1 MTSGEKRL
9 VLSIVGALTFASVY
23 ATLVMAPV
31 LTLLSDEFGVST
43 GTAGLVAA
51 AYGGPGVI
59 TSLLVGPYS
68 DRFGRKRFM
77 VAGALIMGVFTILS
91 ALAPTF
97 ETLIAARAIAGI
109 GGSLIFP
116 NANALIGDLFPYRER
131 GGALATVIGF
141 NTMAS
146 VIGVPVA
153 GVVAEA
159 TSWRVSVG
167 LVGVI
172 ALVAGVALATFL
184 RPTASKLNEQ
194 RIRAMYRLILS
205 NPSAVAAIVS
215 SFLGSLYWFTWVTY
229 LVVFF
234 QHTYGLSEGTAST
247 YSLTLGLGVLIGS
260 QIGGRIGDRIGHRR
274 VVAGTIVA
282 SGVILLALTSAP
294 PPLLIAAAMNLALC
308 AVIGARFATNTS
320 LLTEQVHEARG
331 TLFAF
336 SSATASLSIVAGAAI
351 GGFFVDTLG
360 FAAIGLFCMGAALL
374 SSVIVLAFV
383 REDPIEVDIGAA

>member
-9 VLSIVGALTFASVY
+9 LLSLVGSLTFASVY

-31 LTLLSDEFGVST
+31 LTQLSDEFGVST
-43 GTAGLVAA
+43 GTAGVVAA
-51 AYGGPGVI
+51 AYGGPGIV
-59 TSLLVGPYS
+59 TSLLGGPYS
-68 DRFGRKRFM
+68 DRFGRKVFL
-77 VAGALIMGVFTILS
+77 VAGAFIMGVFTILA

-97 ETLIAARAIAGI
+97 ETLILARAIAGI

-116 NANALIGDLFPYRER
+116 NANALVGDVFPHGGR
-131 GGALATVIGF
+131 GRAMATVIGF

-172 ALVAGVALATFL
+172 AIAAGTGLAIFL
-184 RPTASKLNEQ
+184 RPSSSNINEQ
-194 RIRAMYRLILS
+194 RVWAMYRLILS
-205 NPSAVAAIVS
+205 NGSAVAAIIS
-215 SFLGSLYWFTWVTY
+215 SFLGSLYWFTWITY

-234 QHTYGLSEGTAST
+234 QHTYGLSEGRAAT

-274 VVAGTIVA
+274 VVAGTIVG
-282 SGVILLALTSAP
+282 SGLILLVLTNAS
-294 PPLLIAAAMNLALC
+294 PPLLAAAALNVALS

-320 LLTEQVHEARG
+320 LLMEQVPAARG

-336 SSATASLSIVAGAAI
+336 SSATASLATVAGATI
-351 GGFFVDTLG
+351 GGVFVDTLG
-360 FAAIGLFCMGAALL
+360 FWAIGVFCMVVAVL

-383 REDPIEVDIGAA
+383 REEALEVDLGAA

>member
-1 MTSGEKRL
+1 LTSGEKRL

-51 AYGGPGVI
+51 AYGGPGI
-59 TSLLVGPYS
+59 FTSLLVGPYS

-97 ETLIAARAIAGI
+97 ELLIAARAIAGI

-116 NANALIGDLFPYRER
+116 NANALIGDLFAYRER
-131 GGALATVIGF
+131 GSALATTIAF

-146 VIGVPVA
+146 VIGVPLA

-172 ALVAGVALATFL
+172 ALVAGLALVVFL
-184 RPTASKLNEQ
+184 RPTTSNINEQ
-194 RIRAMYRLILS
+194 RIWAMYRLILS

-234 QHTYGLSEGTAST
+234 QETYGLSEGTAST

-260 QIGGRIGDRIGHRR
+260 QIGGRVGDRIGHRL
-274 VVAGTIVA
+274 VVAGTIVV
-282 SGVILLALTSAP
+282 SGVILLALTNAP

-320 LLTEQVHEARG
+320 LLTEQVPEARG

-336 SSATASLSIVAGAAI
+336 SSAVASLSIVAGAAI
-351 GGFFVDTLG
+351 GGIFVDTIG
-360 FAAIGLFCMGAALL
+360 FAAIGVFCMVVALL
-374 SSVIVLAFV
+374 SSAIVLAFV

>member
-1 MTSGEKRL
+1 MSSGEKRL
-9 VLSIVGALTFASVY
+9 VLSIVGALTFASLY
-23 ATLVMAPV
+23 AMLVMAPV
-31 LTLLSDEFGVST
+31 LTQLSDEFGVST

-51 AYGGPGVI
+51 AYGGPGVV
-59 TSLLVGPYS
+59 TGLLVGPYS
-68 DRFGRKRFM
+68 DRFGRKRFL

-91 ALAPTF
+91 ALAPSF
-97 ETLIAARAIAGI
+97 EMLMAARAIAGI

-131 GGALATVIGF
+131 GGAMATVIGF

-172 ALVAGVALATFL
+172 AIVAGVGLAAFL
-184 RPTASKLNEQ
+184 RPTTSNINEN
-194 RIRAMYRLILS
+194 RIWAMYRLILR
-205 NPSAVAAIVS
+205 NPSAVAAVIS
-215 SFLGSLYWFTWVTY
+215 SFLGSLYWFTWMTY

-234 QHTYGLSEGTAST
+234 QQTYGLSEGTAAT

-282 SGVILLALTSAP
+282 SGVILLALTNAP
-294 PPLLIAAAMNLALC
+294 PPLLAAAAMNLVLS
-308 AVIGARFATNTS
+308 AVIGARFATNMS
-320 LLTEQVHEARG
+320 LLTEQVPEARG

-351 GGFFVDTLG
+351 GGIFVDTIG
-360 FAAIGLFCMGAALL
+360 FGAIGVFCMAAALL
-374 SSVIVLAFV
+374 SSAIVLAFV

>member
-1 MTSGEKRL
+1 
-9 VLSIVGALTFASVY
+9 
-23 ATLVMAPV
+23 
-31 LTLLSDEFGVST
+31 
-43 GTAGLVAA
+43 
-51 AYGGPGVI
+51 
-59 TSLLVGPYS
+59 
-68 DRFGRKRFM
+68 M

-260 QIGGRIGDRIGHRR
+260 QIGGRIGDRIGHRL
-274 VVAGTIVA
+274 VVAGTIVV
-282 SGVILLALTSAP
+282 SGVILLTLTNAS

-320 LLTEQVHEARG
+320 LLTEQVPEARG

-351 GGFFVDTLG
+351 GGIFVDTIG
-360 FAAIGLFCMGAALL
+360 FSAIGVFCMVTALL
-374 SSVIVLAFV
+374 SSAIVLAFV

>member
-1 MTSGEKRL
+1 LTSGEKRL

-23 ATLVMAPV
+23 ATLIMAPV

-43 GTAGLVAA
+43 GTAGLAAA

-97 ETLIAARAIAGI
+97 ETLIVARAIAGI

-131 GGALATVIGF
+131 GGAMATVIGF

-172 ALVAGVALATFL
+172 ALVAGVGLAVFL
-184 RPTASKLNEQ
+184 RPSASNINEQ
-194 RIRAMYRLILS
+194 RIWAMYRLILR

-215 SFLGSLYWFTWVTY
+215 SLLGSLYWFTWVTY

-234 QHTYGLSEGTAST
+234 QQTYGLSEGTAST

-260 QIGGRIGDRIGHRR
+260 QIGGRIGDRIGHRL
-274 VVAGTIVA
+274 VVAGTIVV
-282 SGVILLALTSAP
+282 SGAILLALTNAP
-294 PPLLIAAAMNLALC
+294 PPLLVAAGMNLALC

-320 LLTEQVHEARG
+320 LMTEQVPEARG

-336 SSATASLSIVAGAAI
+336 SSATASLSTVAGAAI
-351 GGFFVDTLG
+351 GGIFVDTIG
-360 FAAIGLFCMGAALL
+360 FAAIGVFCMVTALL
-374 SSVIVLAFV
+374 SSAIVLAFV
-383 REDPIEVDIGAA
+383 REDPLEVDIGAA

>member
-116 NANALIGDLFPYRER
+116 NSNALIGDLFPYRER
-131 GGALATVIGF
+131 GSALATVIAF

-172 ALVAGVALATFL
+172 ALVAGVALAAFL
-184 RPTASKLNEQ
+184 RPSASNINEQ
-194 RIRAMYRLILS
+194 RIWAMYRSILS
-205 NPSAVAAIVS
+205 NPSAVATIVS
-215 SFLGSLYWFTWVTY
+215 TLLGSLYWFTWVTY

-260 QIGGRIGDRIGHRR
+260 QLGGRVGDRIGHRR

-282 SGVILLALTSAP
+282 SGAVLLVLTNAP
-294 PPLLIAAAMNLALC
+294 PPLLVAAAMNLALC
-308 AVIGARFATNTS
+308 ALIGARFATNTS
-320 LLTEQVHEARG
+320 LLTEQVPEARG
-331 TLFAF
+331 TMFAF

-351 GGFFVDTLG
+351 GGIFVDTIG
-360 FAAIGLFCMGAALL
+360 FGAIGVFCMVTALL
-374 SSVIVLAFV
+374 SSAIVLAFV
-383 REDPIEVDIGAA
+383 REDPIELDIGAA

>member
-97 ETLIAARAIAGI
+97 ETLIVARAIAGI

-131 GGALATVIGF
+131 GGAMATVIAF

-172 ALVAGVALATFL
+172 ALVAGLALAVFL
-184 RPTASKLNEQ
+184 RPTTSNINEQ
-194 RIRAMYRLILS
+194 RIWAMYRLILR
-205 NPSAVAAIVS
+205 NPSAVAAIIA
-215 SFLGSLYWFTWVTY
+215 SFFASLYWFTWVTY

-234 QHTYGLSEGTAST
+234 QETYGLSEGTAST
-247 YSLTLGLGVLIGS
+247 YSLTLGVGVLIGS
-260 QIGGRIGDRIGHRR
+260 QIGGRIGDRIGHRL

-294 PPLLIAAAMNLALC
+294 PPLLVAAAMNLALC

-320 LLTEQVHEARG
+320 LLTEQVPEARG

-336 SSATASLSIVAGAAI
+336 SSATASLAIVAGAAI
-351 GGFFVDTLG
+351 GGVFVDTIG
-360 FAAIGLFCMGAALL
+360 FAAIGVFCMVTALL
-374 SSVIVLAFV
+374 SSLIVLAFV
-383 REDPIEVDIGAA
+383 REGPMEVDIGAA

>member
-1 MTSGEKRL
+1 LTSGEKRL

-31 LTLLSDEFGVST
+31 LTLISHEFGVST

-59 TSLLVGPYS
+59 VSLLVGPYS

-97 ETLIAARAIAGI
+97 ELLIAARAIAGI

-131 GGALATVIGF
+131 GGAMATTIAF

-146 VIGVPVA
+146 VIGVPLA

-159 TSWRVSVG
+159 TSWRISVG

-172 ALVAGVALATFL
+172 AIVAGIALVIFL
-184 RPTASKLNEQ
+184 RPTTSQINAE
-194 RIRAMYRLILS
+194 RIWTMYRLILR
-205 NPSAVAAIVS
+205 NASAVAAIMS
-215 SFLGSLYWFTWVTY
+215 SFFGSLYWFTWVTY

-247 YSLTLGLGVLIGS
+247 YSLTLGVGVLIGS
-260 QIGGRIGDRIGHRR
+260 QIGGRIGDRIGHRL

-282 SGVILLALTSAP
+282 SGVILLALTNAP

-320 LLTEQVHEARG
+320 LLTEQVPEARG

-336 SSATASLSIVAGAAI
+336 SSAVTSLSIVAGATI
-351 GGFFVDTLG
+351 GGIFVDTIG
-360 FAAIGLFCMGAALL
+360 FAAIGVFCMVVALL
-374 SSVIVLAFV
+374 SSAIVLAFV
-383 REDPIEVDIGAA
+383 REDPMEVDIGA

>member
-9 VLSIVGALTFASVY
+9 VLTIVGALTFASVY

-59 TSLLVGPYS
+59 ISLLVGPYS

-97 ETLIAARAIAGI
+97 ELLIVARAIAGI

-131 GGALATVIGF
+131 GGAMATVIGF

-172 ALVAGVALATFL
+172 ALVAGLALMVFL
-184 RPTASKLNEQ
+184 RQTTSNISEQ
-194 RIRAMYRLILS
+194 KIWSMYRLILK

-215 SFLGSLYWFTWVTY
+215 SFFGSLYWFTWVTY

-234 QHTYGLSEGTAST
+234 QQTYGLSEGTAST
-247 YSLTLGLGVLIGS
+247 YSLTLGVGVLVGS
-260 QIGGRIGDRIGHRR
+260 QIGGRLGDRIGHRR
-274 VVAGTIVA
+274 VVAGTIVI
-282 SGVILLALTSAP
+282 SGLILFALTNVP
-294 PPLLIAAAMNLALC
+294 PPLLVAAAMNFALC
-308 AVIGARFATNTS
+308 GVIGARFATNTS
-320 LLTEQVHEARG
+320 LLTEQVPEARG

-336 SSATASLSIVAGAAI
+336 SSSVTSLGIVAGAST
-351 GGFFVDTLG
+351 GGYFVDTIG
-360 FAAIGLFCMGAALL
+360 FAAIGVFCLVVALV
-374 SSVIVLAFV
+374 SSAIVLAFV

>member
-260 QIGGRIGDRIGHRR
+260 QIGGRIGDRIGHRL
-274 VVAGTIVA
+274 VVAGTIVV
-282 SGVILLALTSAP
+282 SGVILLTLTNAS

-320 LLTEQVHEARG
+320 LLTEQVPEARG

-351 GGFFVDTLG
+351 GGIFVDTIG
-360 FAAIGLFCMGAALL
+360 FSAIGVFCMVTALL
-374 SSVIVLAFV
+374 SSAIVLAFV

>member
-1 MTSGEKRL
+1 MTNGEKRL

-31 LTLLSDEFGVST
+31 LTQISDEFGVST

-51 AYGGPGVI
+51 AYGGPGVV
-59 TSLLVGPYS
+59 TALLVGPYS

-77 VAGALIMGVFTILS
+77 VAGTLIMGVFTILS

-131 GGALATVIGF
+131 GGAMATVIGF

-172 ALVAGVALATFL
+172 AIVAGILLAAFL
-184 RPTASKLNEQ
+184 RPTSSNINEQ
-194 RIRAMYRLILS
+194 RIWAMYRLILR

-234 QHTYGLSEGTAST
+234 QQTYGLSEGTAST

-260 QIGGRIGDRIGHRR
+260 QIGGRIGDRVGHRL

-282 SGVILLALTSAP
+282 SGVILLALTNAP
-294 PPLLIAAAMNLALC
+294 PPLLGAAAMNLALC

-320 LLTEQVHEARG
+320 LLTEQVPEARG

-351 GGFFVDTLG
+351 GGVFVDTVG
-360 FAAIGLFCMGAALL
+360 FGAIGVFCMAAALL
-374 SSVIVLAFV
+374 SSAIVLAFV
-383 REDPIEVDIGAA
+383 REEPIEVDIGAA

>member
-1 MTSGEKRL
+1 LTSGEKRL

-97 ETLIAARAIAGI
+97 ETLIVARAIAGI

-131 GGALATVIGF
+131 GGAMATVIAF

-172 ALVAGVALATFL
+172 ALVAGLALAVFL
-184 RPTASKLNEQ
+184 RPTTSNINEQ
-194 RIRAMYRLILS
+194 RIWAMYRLILR
-205 NPSAVAAIVS
+205 NPSAVAAIIA
-215 SFLGSLYWFTWVTY
+215 SFFASLYWFTWVTY

-234 QHTYGLSEGTAST
+234 QETYGLSEGTAST
-247 YSLTLGLGVLIGS
+247 YSLTLGVGVLIGS
-260 QIGGRIGDRIGHRR
+260 QIGGRIGDRIGHRL

-294 PPLLIAAAMNLALC
+294 PPLLVAAAMNLALC

-320 LLTEQVHEARG
+320 LLTEQVPEARG

-336 SSATASLSIVAGAAI
+336 SSATASLAIVAGAAI
-351 GGFFVDTLG
+351 GGVFVDTIG
-360 FAAIGLFCMGAALL
+360 FAAIGVFCMVTALL
-374 SSVIVLAFV
+374 SSLIVLAFV
-383 REDPIEVDIGAA
+383 REDPMEVDIGAA

>member
-1 MTSGEKRL
+1 MSSGEKRV
-9 VLSIVGALTFASVY
+9 VLSIVGALTFASLY
-23 ATLVMAPV
+23 AMLVMAPV
-31 LTLLSDEFGVST
+31 LTQLSDEFGVST

-51 AYGGPGVI
+51 AYGGPGVV
-59 TSLLVGPYS
+59 TGLLVGPYS
-68 DRFGRKRFM
+68 DRFGRKRFL

-91 ALAPTF
+91 ALAPSF
-97 ETLIAARAIAGI
+97 EMLMAARAIAGI

-131 GGALATVIGF
+131 GGAMATVIGF

-172 ALVAGVALATFL
+172 AIVAGVGLAAFL
-184 RPTASKLNEQ
+184 RPTTSNINEN
-194 RIRAMYRLILS
+194 RIWAMYRLILR
-205 NPSAVAAIVS
+205 NPSAVAAVIS
-215 SFLGSLYWFTWVTY
+215 SFLGSLYWFTWMTY

-234 QHTYGLSEGTAST
+234 QQTYGLSEGTAAT

-282 SGVILLALTSAP
+282 SGVILLALTNAP
-294 PPLLIAAAMNLALC
+294 PPLLAAAAMNLVLS
-308 AVIGARFATNTS
+308 AVIGARFATNMS
-320 LLTEQVHEARG
+320 LLTEQVPEARG

-351 GGFFVDTLG
+351 GGIFVDTIG
-360 FAAIGLFCMGAALL
+360 FGAIGVFCMAAALL
-374 SSVIVLAFV
+374 SSAIVLAFV

>member
-9 VLSIVGALTFASVY
+9 LLSVVGALTFASVY

-31 LTLLSDEFGVST
+31 LTQIADQFGVST

-51 AYGGPGVI
+51 AYGGPGIV
-59 TSLLVGPYS
+59 TSLLIGPYS
-68 DRFGRKRFM
+68 DRFGRKRFL
-77 VAGALIMGVFTILS
+77 VAGALLMGVFTIMS

-97 ETLIAARAIAGI
+97 ELLIVARAIAGI

-116 NANALIGDLFPYRER
+116 NANALVGDVFPYGER
-131 GGALATVIGF
+131 GRAMATVIGF

-153 GVVAEA
+153 GVIAEA
-159 TSWRVSVG
+159 TSWRISVG
-167 LVGVI
+167 LVGVL
-172 ALVAGVALATFL
+172 ALVAGSALAVFL
-184 RPTASKLNEQ
+184 KPTHTNINAD
-194 RIRAMYRLILS
+194 RIWAMYRLILR
-205 NPSAVAAIVS
+205 NPSAVAAIIS
-215 SFLGSLYWFTWVTY
+215 SFLGSLYWFTWITY

-282 SGVILLALTSAP
+282 SGVILLLLTAAP
-294 PPLLIAAAMNLALC
+294 PPLLVAAAMNFALS
-308 AVIGARFATNTS
+308 AVIGARLATNTS
-320 LLTEQVHEARG
+320 LLTEQVPEARG

-336 SSATASLSIVAGAAI
+336 SSATASLSIVAGATI

-360 FAAIGLFCMGAALL
+360 FGAIGVFCMGAALL

-383 REDPIEVDIGAA
+383 REEPIEVDIGAA